1 LNKKLARQDQLRKAA
16 EAQLAF
22 APDTKRMPLPAEKL
36 LHELQVHQI
45 ELEMQNEELQQS
57 QKALEESRDHYF
69 DFYDFAPVGYL
80 TLTREGTIDEINL
93 TGAALLGL
101 ERKKIL
107 QQRLERYISPED
119 RDRFNQHLLGATKQ
133 DNKLTFEA
141 TFKRH
146 NGPIF
151 HAQLDCRRMIK
162 EGRAPI
168 VRIVLTDITER
179 AVMQRAL
186 REKEHLLSESQ
197 RLAHIG
203 SWSMEVDKDNIRWT
217 DETYRIYG
225 VTPETFVPTKE
236 NLISLIYSKDQP
248 AMREWIRACLA
259 GEKPDELEF
268 RVAMQNGSIRT
279 IRSNGDLQYAPDGT
293 PLRIIG
299 TAQDITEYKRVEEA
313 LREQEEFFHMIAESV
328 DDFIAVLDLEGR
340 RLYNNASYSRV
351 FGNTEGMKGTDSF
364 YEIHP
369 DDRERIKQIFRETV
383 ESGIGQRAEFRILLE
398 DGSIHHME
406 SSGGL
411 IKNNQ
416 GEPLYLVVVSHD
428 ITARKM
434 AEEEIHSLAF
444 YDELTK
450 LPNRRLLNDRL
461 VQAIA
466 SSKRSRRYGALI
478 FLDMDNFKS
487 LNDAYGHEVGDLL
500 LIEVAR
506 RIAACLRE
514 TDTVARFG
522 GDEFVV
528 VLSELDEDKSESV
541 KQAGNVAEKIRTSLA
556 KPYEI
561 KILREEIAETITVH
575 SCTSSIGVMMFLNH
589 EMDPKDI
596 YTCAD
601 IAMYKAKD
609 AGRNKIQ
616 FFETEA

>member
-259 GEKPDELEF
+259 GEQPDELEF
-268 RVAMQNGSIRT
+268 RVRRQDGNMRI
-279 IRSNGDLQYAPDGT
+279 IRSNGDLQHAPDGT

-351 FGNTEGMKGTDSF
+351 FGNTESMRGSDSF
-364 YEIHP
+364 AEIHP
-369 DDRERIKQIFRETV
+369 DDRERIRRIFKETIK
-383 ESGIGQRAEFRILLE
+383 SGVGQRAEFRILLE

-411 IKNNQ
+411 IKNGQ

-434 AEEEIHSLAF
+434 NEEEIHSLAF

-461 VQAIA
+461 IKAMA
-466 SSKRSRRYGALI
+466 ASKRNGRYGALI
-478 FLDMDNFKS
+478 FLDIDNFKS
-487 LNDAYGHEVGDLL
+487 LNDTHGHDVGDMLL
-500 LIEVAR
+500 MDVAR

-514 TDTVARFG
+514 IDTVARFG

-528 VLSELDEDKSESV
+528 VLGELNSDKDESI
-541 KQAGNVAEKIRTSLA
+541 KQASIVAEKIRISLA
-556 KPYEI
+556 KPYGI
-561 KILREEIAETITVH
+561 KILREGIAETIIVH

-589 EMDPKDI
+589 EMDLKDM

-616 FFETEA
+616 FFEAKA